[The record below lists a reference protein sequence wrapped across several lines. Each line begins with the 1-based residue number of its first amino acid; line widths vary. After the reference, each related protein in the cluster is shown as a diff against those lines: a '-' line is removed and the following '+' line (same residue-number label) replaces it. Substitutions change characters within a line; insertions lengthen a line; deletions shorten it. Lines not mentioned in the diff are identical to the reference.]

1 VISQKKFNRHGSQKV
16 RVLQGPPTWLFLIG
30 CSVSIGS
37 GQSLQGKSSLAVL
50 DRFSESVQELSARVA
65 TSVVQITATQHG
77 TREDS
82 VSGLASLTLARQQT
96 VGSGFIIDSEGYIV
110 TNAHVVAGAQSIK
123 VHLIQRSAVAR
134 ADKPDQLIASAL
146 AEAFVPPMEAELIGV
161 FKEADLALIKISAT
175 ALPSLPLADYNSL
188 RQGQVVFAFGSREG
202 LTNSVSMGVVSSVAR
217 QPNPDNPFIYI
228 QTDAP
233 INPGDSGGPL
243 VNTKGEVVGLDTF
256 ILTQSGGSEGIGF
269 AIPSPLI
276 QVVCDQLRTQG
287 HFRRLVM
294 GVGTQTITPALAL
307 ALKLPR
313 SSGVIISDV
322 MPGGSGNAAGL
333 KLNDIITAVD
343 GKPLQNLPAF
353 LMAMLVHENGQPVQ
367 LELLRGGRRLPVS
380 VDVVEEDGTSDR
392 IADLGNPE
400 KDQIPKLGILAVG
413 VNKQVEAMFAKL
425 RSPYGVLVTA
435 RFEASAAAVTGLR
448 VGDLIHEINGVFV
461 AEPETLRQALDAL
474 PGGAPAALLIERDGK
489 LQYLAFEMQ

>member
-1 VISQKKFNRHGSQKV
+1 MF
-16 RVLQGPPTWLFLIG
+16 QGPITWLFLIA
-30 CSVSIGS
+30 CSVPIGS
-37 GQSLQGKSSLAVL
+37 GQSFQGKSSLAAL
-50 DRFSESVQELSARVA
+50 DLFSESVQELSARVSA
-65 TSVVQITATQHG
+65 SVVQITATRHG

-82 VSGLASLTLARQQT
+82 LSGLTGLTLARQQT
-96 VGSGFIIDSEGYIV
+96 VGSGFIIDSDGYIV

-123 VHLIQRSAVAR
+123 VHLIPKSAVAR
-134 ADKPDQLIASAL
+134 TDKSDQLISSAL
-146 AEAFVPPMEAELIGV
+146 AEVFIPPMDAELIGE
-161 FKEADLALIKISAT
+161 FKEADLALLKISAT

-202 LTNSVSMGVVSSVAR
+202 LSNSVSMGVVSSVAR

-322 MPGGSGNAAGL
+322 LPGSSGSSAGL
-333 KLNDIITAVD
+333 RLNDIITAVD

-353 LMAMLVHENGQPVQ
+353 LMAMLVHVKGQPIQ
-367 LELLRGGRRLPVS
+367 LELLRAGRRLTVS
-380 VDVVEEDGTSDR
+380 VDAVEEDRASDR
-392 IADLGNPE
+392 IADLGDPE
-400 KDQIPKLGILAVG
+400 KDQIPKLGIMAVA
-413 VNKQVEAMFAKL
+413 VDKRAEAMFAKL
-425 RSPYGVLVTA
+425 RSRYGALVTA
-435 RFEASAAAVTGLR
+435 RFEASAAAVTGLQA
-448 VGDLIHEINGVFV
+448 GDLIHEINGVFV
-461 AEPETLRQALDAL
+461 ADPDTLRHALDAL
-474 PGGAPAALLIERDGK
+474 PGGTPVALFIEREGK
-489 LQYLAFEMQ
+489 LQYLAFELQ